1 MRLDLALKLIQEGD
15 GNDLK
20 ALRGERLMSIVSGMT
35 GEEISIFLFEKNVK
49 IFGGIDGYVADFLDK
64 VKINSMDSKGKMGAK
79 AILNK
84 MLKYPGISEAS
95 EKRVQGAL
103 VQTNGI
109 TAPAAGGKSRRKTI
123 RKKKGLKRSR
133 VRR

>member
-1 MRLDLALKLIQEGD
+1 
-15 GNDLK
+15 
-20 ALRGERLMSIVSGMT
+20 
-35 GEEISIFLFEKNVK
+35 
-49 IFGGIDGYVADFLDK
+49 
-64 VKINSMDSKGKMGAK
+64 MGAK

-84 MLKYPGISEAS
+84 MLKYPGVSEAS

-103 VQTNGI
+103 VQINGI